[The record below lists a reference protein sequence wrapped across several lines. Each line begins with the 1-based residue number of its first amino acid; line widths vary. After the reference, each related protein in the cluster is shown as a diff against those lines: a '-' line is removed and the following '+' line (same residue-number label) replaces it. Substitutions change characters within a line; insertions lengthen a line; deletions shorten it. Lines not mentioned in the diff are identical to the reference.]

1 MAIVLLVSVFVIST
15 CGLVYELI
23 AGALATYLL
32 GDSITQFSTVIGVYL
47 FSMGIGSWLS
57 RYIEKNLVGVFVQV
71 ELVIGLV
78 GGCSAALMFGAF
90 EHVSS
95 FRILLYG
102 LVCVT
107 GTLVGLEIPMLMRI
121 LKAHYEFKDLVAKVF
136 TFDYIGALIAS
147 ILFPLLLI
155 PYLGLIRTGFLFGIL
170 NVLVGLWAL
179 VLLDRQ
185 VVWAGF
191 LRVLAA
197 VILVGLAFGF
207 AYSENIMRFA
217 ETATYRDNIIYAK
230 TTPYQRIILTH
241 SGDAVRLY
249 LNGNLQFNSRDEYRY
264 HEALVHV
271 GLAAVE
277 SPQNVLVLGGG
288 DGLAVREILKYP
300 SVRKIT
306 LVDLDKKITELF
318 SQNEILMRLNSE
330 SLLSP
335 KVRVVNQDAFVWL
348 KTIEEKYDFIAIDFP
363 DPTNYS
369 LGKLYTNAFYR
380 LVHKALSDTGVV
392 VVQST
397 SPYVAKKSFWCV
409 ESTLRAAGF
418 LTAPYHAYVPS
429 FGDWGYIIAGKQKFN
444 PPSRMPE
451 GLRFVSLEAI
461 RGMFY
466 FPDDMKIDEG
476 EVNRLNNQVLVRL
489 FEDEWSGYVN

>member
-1 MAIVLLVSVFVIST
+1 MAIVLLFSVFVIAT

-32 GDSITQFSTVIGVYL
+32 GDSITQFSTVIGAYL

-57 RYIEKNLVGVFVQV
+57 RYIERNLIGVFVQV
-71 ELVIGLV
+71 ELVIGVV

-90 EHVSS
+90 EHVSA

-102 LVCVT
+102 LVGIT
-107 GTLVGLEIPMLMRI
+107 GTLVGLEVPLLMRI
-121 LKAHYEFKDLVAKVF
+121 LNTHYEFKDLVAKVF

-147 ILFPLLLI
+147 ILFPLILI
-155 PYLGLIRTGFLFGIL
+155 PHLGLIRTGFFFGIL
-170 NVLVGLWAL
+170 NVLVAVWTLI
-179 VLLDRQ
+179 LLDRQ

-191 LRVLAA
+191 LRVIAIM
-197 VILVGLAFGF
+197 ILIGLTFGF
-207 AYSENIMRFA
+207 VYSENIMRFA
-217 ETATYRDNIIYAK
+217 ETAAYRDNIIYAK
-230 TTPYQRIILTH
+230 STPYQRIVLTH

-271 GLAAVE
+271 GLASVD

-306 LVDLDKKITELF
+306 LVDLDEKITELF
-318 SQNEILMRLNSE
+318 SKNEILTQLNGE

-335 KVRVVNQDAFVWL
+335 KVKVVNQDAFTWL
-348 KTIEEKYDFIAIDFP
+348 KTVDEQFDFIAIDFP

-380 LVHKALSDTGVV
+380 LVKKALSDSGVV

-397 SPYVAKKSFWCV
+397 SPYVARKSFWCV
-409 ESTLRAAGF
+409 DATLRSVGF
-418 LTAPYHAYVPS
+418 ITAPYHAYVPS
-429 FGDWGYIIAGKQKFN
+429 FGDWGYIIAGKHQFN
-444 PPSRMPE
+444 PPSRIPE
-451 GLRFVSLEAI
+451 GLRFVSLDAI
-461 RGMFY
+461 KGMFY
-466 FPDDMKIDEG
+466 FPDDMKAGEG
-476 EVNRLNNQVLVRL
+476 EINKLNNQVLVRL
-489 FEDEWSGYVN
+489 FEEEWSGYAN